1 MKDIKIKFNQMI
13 KLSKFTFNKK
23 ILNKITTYATTKF
36 IFKFYCQILS
46 YYLWTYLM
54 VKEAQ
59 QVSGVAH
66 FIDCRRKP
74 MQ

>member
-1 MKDIKIKFNQMI
+1 MKLQ
-13 KLSKFTFNKK
+13 
-23 ILNKITTYATTKF
+23 TYATTKF
-36 IFKFYCQILS
+36 ISKFYCQIWS

-59 QVSGVAH
+59 QVSGVVH
-66 FIDCRRKP
+66 FIDCRQKP

>member
-1 MKDIKIKFNQMI
+1 MKLQFH
-13 KLSKFTFNKK
+13 
-23 ILNKITTYATTKF
+23 ATTKF
-36 IFKFYCQILS
+36 IYKLYCQILS

-66 FIDCRRKP
+66 LIDCRRKP
-74 MQ
+74 MQWNESHLIQNQELKLTLTQS